1 MFVIKVFDSAL
12 VDTHA
17 FLLLQKQFACYND
30 I

>member
-1 MFVIKVFDSAL
+1 MFIVKVLDSAL

-17 FLLLQKQFACYND
+17 FLLLQKKFACYND